1 MTHILKKIIPN
12 RGLRQGDPLSPYL
25 FLICAESF
33 SSLLHHAEA
42 SNMIQGILISNGA
55 PSVSHL
61 LFADD
66 SLILMSSNPSNAQH
80 LQYVLELYE
89 ACSGQKINK
98 DKSSVLFSKNVKMQ
112 ERDQVKQIL
121 QLSSDAKTDRYL
133 GLPIHIGRSKN
144 KVFGYIKDKIWK
156 RIQGWREKL
165 LSMAGKEILIKAV
178 AQAIPMYAMACF
190 DLTKSFC
197 DQVRSMICQYWW
209 SQQDKDK
216 MHWLNWSIL
225 KQPTTL
231 SILRC
236 WQNRVAAAS

>member
-1 MTHILKKIIPN
+1 
-12 RGLRQGDPLSPYL
+12 
-25 FLICAESF
+25 
-33 SSLLHHAEA
+33 
-42 SNMIQGILISNGA
+42 
-55 PSVSHL
+55 
-61 LFADD
+61 
-66 SLILMSSNPSNAQH
+66 MSSNPSNAH

-112 ERDQVKQIL
+112 ERGQVKQIL

-144 KVFGYIKDKIWK
+144 KAFGYIKDKIWK
-156 RIQGWREKL
+156 GIQGWREKL

-178 AQAIPMYAMACF
+178 AHAIPTYAMACF

-197 DQVRSMICQYWW
+197 DQVRSMICRYWW

-216 MHWLNWSIL
+216 MHWLNWNIL
-225 KQPTTL
+225 KQPKHWGFRFQGPAGKT
-231 SILRC
+231 
-236 WQNRVAAAS
+236 RVADTS